1 MKRNF
6 LFVVLAA
13 FALAIIPTTQSFG
26 QKMSKSDEKKWK
38 KIAKNYTKNP
48 AALKKMT
55 EEHRQYSRN
64 NAQWESE
71 IEQLKRAVDEKNN
84 RIESLQAESTQLRS
98 KVANM
103 ETMSTQRPEPPVRN
117 EPMMDDNSNFGVWY
131 KVQIGAYEDTRISQ
145 DLQGDN
151 LQLEGE
157 DSLQKIVIGNY
168 RNYDDA
174 KMLKDQLKTIGVK
187 DAWVVSYKDG
197 VRVPME
203 EVREN

>member
-13 FALAIIPTTQSFG
+13 LTLAILPTAESFG
-26 QKMSKSDEKKWK
+26 QKMSKKDEKKWK

-48 AALKKMT
+48 AALKKIT

-71 IEQLKRAVDEKNN
+71 IEQLKRAVDDKNN
-84 RIESLQAESTQLRS
+84 RIESLQAEATQLRN

-103 ETMSTQRPEPPVRN
+103 ETMATQRPEPIRPTQ
-117 EPMMDDNSNFGVWY
+117 PMNDDGEFGVWY

-168 RNYDDA
+168 RDYEDA
-174 KMLKDQLKTIGVK
+174 KMLKDQLKNIGVK
-187 DAWVVSYKDG
+187 DAWVVSYRDG

-203 EVREN
+203 EVRNN